1 MSDQGMISFIEV
13 STKWIGFRL
22 HFLVSVQRTLQ
33 SLLSVFF
40 LLILIKS
47 LPTDLAF
54 LIFIALSTEDCT
66 EKYLLSA

>member
-1 MSDQGMISFIEV
+1 MSDQGTIIFIEV
-13 STKWIGFRL
+13 STKWTGFRL

-40 LLILIKS
+40 LLIS
-47 LPTDLAF
+47 
-54 LIFIALSTEDCT
+54 IALSTEDCT

>member
-1 MSDQGMISFIEV
+1 MSDQGTIIFIEV

-40 LLILIKS
+40 LLIS
-47 LPTDLAF
+47 
-54 LIFIALSTEDCT
+54 IALWTEDCT

>member
-1 MSDQGMISFIEV
+1 MISFIEV

-40 LLILIKS
+40 LLI
-47 LPTDLAF
+47 
-54 LIFIALSTEDCT
+54 FIALSTEDCT